1 MSMSLEL
8 SDSRITVFC
17 ISRHPSRRHE
27 EHKLLRCGQVE
38 NGAKP
43 CCPHHEGCPSC
54 KVLAQGFITEEQAV
68 VRRMQESLRLEDGRI
83 TISYPWIL
91 HLLKQMQSNRGQVE
105 PVQERIR
112 QGLSKK
118 GWLNDYNKEIK
129 KQ

>member
-1 MSMSLEL
+1 M
-8 SDSRITVFC
+8 V
-17 ISRHPSRRHE
+17 PS
-27 EHKLLRCGQVE
+27 
-38 NGAKP
+38 P
-43 CCPHHEGCPSC
+43 CCPLHQGSPSC
-54 KVLAQGFITEEQAV
+54 TALEQGITTEEQAV
-68 VRRMQESLRLEDGRI
+68 VRRMQKSLRVEDGRI

-91 HLLKQMQSNRGQVE
+91 HLLKQMQSKRRQVE